1 MTASSRPGIGDELT
15 TGLWGAEDGEQLFAD
30 RGPVEHQAG
39 LTSEMTIAL
48 GFHGVTRYRVVGSLN
63 FRLCLGAASSSG
75 LQFHLKRLAALRR
88 RSVAP

>member
-1 MTASSRPGIGDELT
+1 MTKSSGPGIGDELT

-48 GFHGVTRYRVVGSLN
+48 GFGCGTGCRVVGSLN
-63 FRLCLGAASSSG
+63 FRLCLGAVQDSG
-75 LQFHLKRLAALRR
+75 LQIRRKRQDAPRL
-88 RSVAP
+88 RSVTL